1 MAIRQEAQIGFGTV
15 SLYEWLLFLHV
26 LAAFLLAAGVTTYGV
41 LVFNGGEAVQ
51 RALAPPAVALWNA
64 GGLGVLV
71 FGIWLALE
79 VDGYEVWDG
88 WILAAIVLWLV
99 ASAAGGRLARGVRE
113 GTALLDAG
121 RARLLV
127 AVMAV
132 ATVALLIDMIFKP
145 GA

>member
-1 MAIRQEAQIGFGTV
+1 M
-15 SLYEWLLFLHV
+15 SLYEWLLFGHL
-26 LAAFLLAAGVTTYGV
+26 LAAFALVAGIAAYGV
-41 LVFNGGEAVQ
+41 IVLSGTEAAR

-71 FGIWLALE
+71 LGIWLALE

-99 ASAAGGRLARGVRE
+99 ASAAGGRLARAMRE
-113 GTALLDAG
+113 GAAG
-121 RARLLV
+121 SPEARASVLV
-127 AVMAV
+127 AVMAL
-132 ATVALLIDMIFKP
+132 ATTALLLDMIFKP